1 MPAAPPARVC
11 FVSCARWP
19 EISAS
24 DALAQQALEARGAA
38 VAVRPW
44 NGDGARFDG
53 FDAVVF
59 RSCWDYH
66 HAPDAYLAW
75 LARWEAE
82 GVRFW
87 NPPDL
92 VRWNLSKRYLH
103 ALAAARVP
111 VVPTVILEPG
121 EEVRLPAVLAERAWA
136 TAVVKPLLSA
146 SAHDTTLV
154 TAAEAPAAVRAVA
167 DGRIRRPVMVQPFVP
182 EIRTVGEWSLIFI
195 DGAFTHAALKHPA
208 DGDFRVQPS
217 FGGRSAAATPDAAT
231 LAAARAALA
240 ALPAAPL
247 YARVDGVVTGAGFLV
262 MEVELHEPGLFFPL
276 APAAAETFADAILR
290 RVRTPEGGRS

>member
-1 MPAAPPARVC
+1 VVAASTRVC

-19 EISAS
+19 EVSAS
-24 DALAQQALEARGAA
+24 DAVVQHALEARGAA

-44 NGDGARFDG
+44 NGAGARFDG

-103 ALAAARVP
+103 ALSAAGVP
-111 VVPTVILEPG
+111 VVPTVTLEDG
-121 EEVRLPAVLAERAWA
+121 EESRLPAVLAERGWPM
-136 TAVVKPLLSA
+136 AVVKPLVSA
-146 SAHDTTLV
+146 SGHDTTLV
-154 TAAEAPAAVRAVA
+154 SLEEAPAVARAIA
-167 DGRIRRPVMVQPFVP
+167 NGRLRRPVMVQPFVP
-182 EIRTVGEWSLIFI
+182 EIRIAGEWSLVFI
-195 DGAFTHAALKHPA
+195 DGAFSHAVLKHPA
-208 DGDFRVQPS
+208 AGDFRVQPS
-217 FGGRSAAATPDAAT
+217 FGGRADAATPDAAT
-231 LAAARAALA
+231 LAAGRAALA
-240 ALPAAPL
+240 ALPKAPL
-247 YARVDGVVTGAGFLV
+247 YARVDGVATGAGFVV
-262 MEVELHEPGLFFPL
+262 MEVELHEPGLFFTQ
-276 APAAAETFADAILR
+276 APRAAITFADAILR
-290 RVRTPEGGRS
+290 HARASEGPRS